1 MNVKLIDLLLLV
13 DEREYVAI
21 RCGDKTYVTKDSTP
35 ICPASWLEWLVK
47 SISTN
52 GSWDILIVVEEG
64 GKDA

>member
-1 MNVKLIDLLLLV
+1 MIVKLIDLLVLV

-35 ICPASWLEWLVK
+35 VCPAQWLEYEVK

-52 GSWDILIVVEEG
+52 GTWDILIVVEEG
-64 GKDA
+64 EKDA